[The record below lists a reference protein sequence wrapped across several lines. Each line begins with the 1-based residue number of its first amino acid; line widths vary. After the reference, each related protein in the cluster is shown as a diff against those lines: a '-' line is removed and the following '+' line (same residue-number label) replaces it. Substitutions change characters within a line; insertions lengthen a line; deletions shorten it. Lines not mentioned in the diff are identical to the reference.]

1 VSHSPT
7 TSTVPLTET
16 VQLAPSFAL
25 PIALVGLAIP
35 LIWLQPWVA
44 GIIALFGLF
53 LFFQAVTLR
62 LCFTE
67 TALNIYRGETLIRQF
82 PYQDWQNW
90 RIFWSNFPILLYF
103 KEVKSIHFV
112 PVLFDSK
119 TLRMCLEQRC
129 PQR

>member
-67 TALNIYRGETLIRQF
+67 TALNIYRGETGAFFGSIF
-82 PYQDWQNW
+82 P
-90 RIFWSNFPILLYF
+90 FF
-103 KEVKSIHFV
+103 SI
-112 PVLFDSK
+112 SRK
-119 TLRMCLEQRC
+119 
-129 PQR
+129 